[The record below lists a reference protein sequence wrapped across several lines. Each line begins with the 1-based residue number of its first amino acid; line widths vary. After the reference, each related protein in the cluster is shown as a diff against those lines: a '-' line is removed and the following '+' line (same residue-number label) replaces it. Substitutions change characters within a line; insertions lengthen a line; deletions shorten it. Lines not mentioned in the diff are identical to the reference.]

1 MEETSNEKKAI
12 DQKMETTITSLQN
25 QLDVTMDQLQQAKEE
40 KDKAIAKCEGLE
52 EYVAKLGLEFKENM
66 KEVSCSIEWG
76 KVEGSISDKYIEIEA
91 KNTRIREL
99 ENKIAELHQ
108 QNVEVEE
115 EKAEVLASCILN

>member
-40 KDKAIAKCEGLE
+40 RDKAIAKCEGLE

-76 KVEGSISDKYIEIEA
+76 KGEHFTFSIVPK
-91 KNTRIREL
+91 
-99 ENKIAELHQ
+99 
-108 QNVEVEE
+108 
-115 EKAEVLASCILN
+115 